1 MSKPTNKLT
10 WVKAQLGEDSNWWA
24 SEISDPIHWDVDGL
38 GIIDPKQFQYMMEL
52 LDPLSDYGLKTEL
65 IEDAFYSF
73 GIENFDKKEQIIHLK
88 RIQDSILDSDEL
100 IFALPDVL
108 DDDKG
113 PYADFIDHI
122 TRLRIKLLNDLID
135 FSSKLTI
142 EELEEDIRETQ
153 NQDFMEGRASH
164 YFNEIVA
171 ILEYVPAGF
180 VLDSDDEDD
189 AGDDCSVD
197 DELANVIPDS
207 DVSDEGDEPL
217 LADDTMKWDEDE
229 EDASMGTFEEPTSP
243 PDEEADPA

>member
-10 WVKAQLGEDSNWWA
+10 WVKARLGEDSNWWA

-38 GIIDPKQFQYMMEL
+38 GIVDPKQFQYMMEL
-52 LDPLSDYGLKTEL
+52 MDPLSDYGLKTEL

-153 NQDFMEGRASH
+153 NQDFMRGVPH
-164 YFNEIVA
+164 I
-171 ILEYVPAGF
+171 ILMR
-180 VLDSDDEDD
+180 
-189 AGDDCSVD
+189 
-197 DELANVIPDS
+197 
-207 DVSDEGDEPL
+207 L
-217 LADDTMKWDEDE
+217 LR
-229 EDASMGTFEEPTSP
+229 F
-243 PDEEADPA
+243 

>member
-1 MSKPTNKLT
+1 MPSTHLESKT
-10 WVKAQLGEDSNWWA
+10 
-24 SEISDPIHWDVDGL
+24 
-38 GIIDPKQFQYMMEL
+38 
-52 LDPLSDYGLKTEL
+52 
-65 IEDAFYSF
+65 
-73 GIENFDKKEQIIHLK
+73 FDKEEQIIHLK

-180 VLDSDDEDD
+180 VLDSDEDADEESSDEDD
-189 AGDDCSVD
+189 
-197 DELANVIPDS
+197 LADVIPDN
-207 DVSDEGDEPL
+207 DVSGEGDETL
-217 LADDTMKWDEDE
+217 LADETMKWDEDE
-229 EDASMGTFEEPTSP
+229 EDTSMGDYEETTSP
-243 PDEEADPA
+243 PDGKADPA